1 MLMKG
6 YESMNIVPQIL
17 PLARIIVYVEVEKR
31 RTRKITTR
39 TNNPRTLRNQFELL
53 LAITNTRAE
62 PTMRPPNDSP
72 RDVGNNEY
80 ESGRAYGSRF
90 EFEGGSVV
98 QNVAI
103 VVRSSPACPIP
114 KW

>member
-17 PLARIIVYVEVEKR
+17 PLVCIIVYAEVQQHHTPKIVTRSER
-31 RTRKITTR
+31 QNRTRT
-39 TNNPRTLRNQFELL
+39 PQNQSELL

-72 RDVGNNEY
+72 RDIKNNEY
-80 ESGRAYGSRF
+80 ESGR
-90 EFEGGSVV
+90 V
-98 QNVAI
+98 
-103 VVRSSPACPIP
+103 
-114 KW
+114 